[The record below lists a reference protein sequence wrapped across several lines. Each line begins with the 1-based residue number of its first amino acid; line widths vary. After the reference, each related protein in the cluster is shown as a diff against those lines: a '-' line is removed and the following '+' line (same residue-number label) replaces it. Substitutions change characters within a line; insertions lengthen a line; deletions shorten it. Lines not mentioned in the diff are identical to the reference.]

1 MGKAP
6 VTIEAAKK
14 PITPFSGRSP
24 GKSPNISRYRKPA
37 TEDTTPAETQV
48 TAPLDSVEIFD
59 KSTIKL
65 NREIYSRKGFNQTV
79 GIEFEEFQKKE
90 DTFSVTQF
98 FQLYDALFFDIPR
111 LGVES
116 HNAIKRRSN
125 EFLRGYTAVDPQ
137 DVIIDGLND
146 KVLELEQQLLLA
158 SQTDPEHP
166 FFRNG
171 TLVSKEGSSDY
182 YYMDKGYKRK
192 VDHTGPFLKLLLNVL
207 GYAPGAEADYPEA
220 STSILSQIKSGP
232 NLSEGNFEQP
242 THISEGELL
251 VGANVT
257 DDTKDATINRLKAE
271 LATIKSGDFSSLP
284 ELDAISIDLSEI
296 SAIAN
301 DIRNKVDNGLNLLI
315 SPLPGFIKN
324 ANVFQELIDRIS
336 DLVGDRAERAL
347 QEKLEIANNAG
358 PSSNNTGLPSNN
370 TGPQGEV
377 VQPTGGSGGFIVGPL

>member
-1 MGKAP
+1 MAKAP

-14 PITPFSGRSP
+14 PITPFSGKSP
-24 GKSPNISRYRKPA
+24 AKSPNSSRRPANEATIPNKPP
-37 TEDTTPAETQV
+37 TSS
-48 TAPLDSVEIFD
+48 PLDSVEIFD

-137 DVIIDGLND
+137 DLIIDSLND
-146 KVLELEQQLLLA
+146 KLLELEQQLLLA
-158 SQTDPEHP
+158 SQSDPQHP

-171 TLVSKEGSSDY
+171 TLVFKKDSKDY
-182 YYMDKGYKRK
+182 YYMDKGYKRM
-192 VDHTGPFLKLLLNVL
+192 VDHTDDFLELLETVL
-207 GYAPGAEADYPEA
+207 GHTSDTKRATAPNE
-220 STSILSQIKSGP
+220 ILSQIKTGP

-358 PSSNNTGLPSNN
+358 
-370 TGPQGEV
+370 
-377 VQPTGGSGGFIVGPL
+377 